1 MSPSPPAP
9 RTRLAIL
16 LPTWDDYAT
25 VAGVTLRRLD
35 ACWPEHPE
43 VFVCGVGG
51 APPPLRNLLPLAAD
65 PRDWVGIVLDAVR
78 CVEAQGFEWLYV
90 ILDDHPPFGPCNADY
105 LNRRLPENAA
115 ALGAIQVN
123 LLGWDQYQP
132 RDGVLLGRNRLYWQ
146 RNSPSF
152 RWKFSLHPGLW
163 HVLAL
168 RGMLESLRSNS
179 PDVRSAREFEGA
191 VHGACLKLDP
201 QLLERTYRVRG
212 DGFTARDR
220 WYESR
225 RIRAAT
231 RWLIR
236 PARLAARLGGAR
248 RVAAFDAALVT
259 YYRYANGPY
268 PMFWS
273 GLVRHR
279 RLHEEALRFL
289 TWTGQAA
296 LADDIRKGVRLMG

>member
-1 MSPSPPAP
+1 MS
-9 RTRLAIL
+9 LAIL
-16 LPTWDDYAT
+16 LPTCEAYAP
-25 VAGVTLRRLD
+25 VARFTLKRLD
-35 ACWPEHPE
+35 ACWPGHPE
-43 VFVCGVGG
+43 VFVCGIAGSRTPFG
-51 APPPLRNLLPLAAD
+51 NMLRLAAEAD
-65 PRDWVGIVLDAVR
+65 DWVGIVLDTVR
-78 CVEAQGFEWLYV
+78 ELQDRGVEWLYL
-90 ILDDHPPFGPCNADY
+90 ILDDHPPFGPCNVDY
-105 LNRRLPENAA
+105 LNRRLPETAA

-123 LLGWDQYQP
+123 LLGWDQHQP
-132 RDGVLLGRNRLYWQ
+132 REGVVLGPERLYWQ
-146 RNSPSF
+146 CNSPSF

-168 RGMLESLRSNS
+168 RGMLESLRLNA
-179 PDVRSAREFEGA
+179 PDVRTARGFEGA
-191 VHGACLKLDP
+191 MHAACLELDP
-201 QLLERTYRVRG
+201 RLLERTYRVRG

-225 RIRAAT
+225 RVRTVT
-231 RWLIR
+231 RWLIP
-236 PARLAARLGGAR
+236 PARLAAGLGGVR

-273 GLVRHR
+273 GLVRGR

-289 TWTGQAA
+289 AWTGQSA

>member
-1 MSPSPPAP
+1 MS
-9 RTRLAIL
+9 LAIL
-16 LPTWDDYAT
+16 LPTWDDYAP
-25 VAGVTLRRLD
+25 VARFTLKRLD

-43 VFVCGVGG
+43 VFVCGVAGSP
-51 APPPLRNLLPLAAD
+51 APFGNLLPLAAD

-78 CVEAQGFEWLYV
+78 GLQERGVEWLYL
-90 ILDDHPPFGPCNADY
+90 ILDDHPPFGPCNAYY
-105 LNRRLPENAA
+105 LNPRLPENAA

-132 RDGVLLGRNRLYWQ
+132 REGVVLGPDRLVWQ

-168 RGMLESLRSNS
+168 RRMLESLRSKS
-179 PDVRSAREFEGA
+179 PDVRSARGFEGA
-191 VHGACLKLDP
+191 MHGACLSLDP
-201 QLLERTYRVRG
+201 LLLERTYRVKG
-212 DGFTARDR
+212 DGFTARSR

-225 RIRAAT
+225 NVRALT

-236 PARLAARLGGAR
+236 PARLTARLGGPR
-248 RVAAFDAALVT
+248 GVAAFDAALRT
-259 YYRYANGPY
+259 YHRYANGPY

-273 GLVRHR
+273 GLVRGR

-289 TWTGQAA
+289 AWTGQSA
-296 LADDIRKGVRLMG
+296 LADDIRRGVRLTG